1 MKRLIAIL
9 AMLTMLLA
17 CGCSNSADEPQNNGT
32 DNNVTDNNVT
42 DDQNNNGTENDNN
55 TVGDDI
61 RDGMDDAGNAI
72 ETGMD
77 DADNSDADQI
87 ESHIA
92 MRRAWSASGRL
103 CSFAL
108 FFPVTL

>member
-1 MKRLIAIL
+1 MKRLIAML
-9 AMLTMLLA
+9 AMLTLLFG

-72 ETGMD
+72 ENGMD
-77 DADNSDADQI
+77 DAGNAIENGVDNMDEAMTGDNTDGNTADP
-87 ESHIA
+87 EK
-92 MRRAWSASGRL
+92 
-103 CSFAL
+103 
-108 FFPVTL
+108 